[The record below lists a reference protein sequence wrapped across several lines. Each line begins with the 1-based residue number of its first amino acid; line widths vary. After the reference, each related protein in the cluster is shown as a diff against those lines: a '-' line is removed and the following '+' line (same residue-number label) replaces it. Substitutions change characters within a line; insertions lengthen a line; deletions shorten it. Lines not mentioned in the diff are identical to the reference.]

1 MGDIK
6 VKKKT
11 LFIALISIL
20 LCGCYNYTGWHK
32 EVIPTNTEYK
42 GTIKIPDEWHFESNE
57 GIVSIK
63 DQEENE
69 VAIEIFQGTR
79 HYGYIGDEKVDN
91 WDELEINHLEGY
103 ELEREENYT
112 LIRGTSSASYIYQY
126 SDDAHENYCLR
137 MMIYDTPNNINY
149 SLAIIFLIEIEYED
163 VDKMAE
169 SYRWGGRIKE

>member
-1 MGDIK
+1 M
-6 VKKKT
+6 KKKT

-79 HYGYIGDEKVDN
+79 FNGYIGDERVDN

-103 ELEREENYT
+103 ELEKEENYT
-112 LIRGTSSASYIYQY
+112 FIRGTSSASYIYQY
-126 SDDAHENYCLR
+126 SDDIHENYCLR
-137 MMIYDTPNNINY
+137 MTIYDNSDDIYY

-163 VDKMAE
+163 VNKMAE
-169 SYRWGGRIKE
+169 SYRWGGWIEE